1 MIPVAWCG
9 LIELLPGRRRSKFLF
24 RRVEARVVCSTLFD
38 LDALHVLNDAE
49 ELRSALRENYEQD
62 REKLIL
68 RLSTRQKK
76 KRRKGK
82 QRPQRQDQL
91 LSAFV
96 SDVVSLKGKPK
107 TGFDLLE
114 TLKKVLEIFTTYVD
128 SIVIGCRC

>member
-9 LIELLPGRRRSKFLF
+9 SIDKLSGRRRSKFLF
-24 RRVEARVVCSTLFD
+24 RRIEARVVCSTLFD
-38 LDALHVLNDAE
+38 LDALHVLKDAE

-82 QRPQRQDQL
+82 ELPRRQRVL
-91 LSAFV
+91 LGAFP

-107 TGFDLLE
+107 TGFGLLH
-114 TLKKVLEIFTTYVD
+114 TLKEMWEIMT
-128 SIVIGCRC
+128 S

>member
-9 LIELLPGRRRSKFLF
+9 SIDRRSGRRRSKFLF
-24 RRVEARVVCSTLFD
+24 RRVEARVACNNLFA
-38 LDALHVLNDAE
+38 LDALHVLQDAE
-49 ELRSALRENYEQD
+49 ELRSAYRENYEQD

-82 QRPQRQDQL
+82 ELSLRQYRL
-91 LSAFV
+91 LSNFP

-107 TGFDLLE
+107 TGFDLLQ
-114 TLKKVLEIFTTYVD
+114 TLKDVWEIILT
-128 SIVIGCRC
+128 